1 MLQFSIAAACC
12 TIFLISSV
20 AADATEDTR
29 WSRQASSERE
39 RRIDDWVPVTDPCP
53 TCKRP
58 LIGEQKPGQS
68 DDISSLLTPPNF
80 GKPRNLPLSSQDAFF
95 TSPLPKGQN
104 SIQFPNNRPFSL
116 RQANGPPNFL
126 QSGQPNPFIQE
137 QKSQQFFSGP
147 PAQTH
152 QSFSFQQPPFFIP
165 PQQSHFPIPNQ
176 PRPQFNFI
184 QPPSASGRPQTLPP
198 QFNNR
203 IPPKVNT
210 FPGVVTP
217 VPIGTLQ
224 NEKEEVQLLY
234 VPVETLQKN
243 KLKDSRPFGKQSS
256 EKGPTFQLSPTSQSI
271 IKDQRFP
278 IPAEQLNQREPKQN
292 FNGIPPQ
299 FSNPSSFQFQ
309 QIGDTKFSSGFEQN
323 FRHPGFQTFTPPQN
337 QPPPPPSF
345 IRNENQNRFEF
356 AQQSAVPS
364 NEIRQTTPTFN
375 QFASSQTPA
384 PTFTNQVQYTPIPV
398 PTLPQNP
405 PPHQPPLAVYMER
418 NENSK
423 VTDVLSILK
432 EAKTIPVLDQVEE
445 QSPIVFVGP
454 SSLDPPKGYV
464 KFDLPYLSSL
474 ESNRIERKIA
484 NLPFFVAPL
493 NFKPP
498 PGYSKVPFPAPH
510 IGSVVIS
517 NSTIFKEALEKPSTK
532 VPFSSFDLSTQK
544 AFSDN
549 TQVTLSSSPN
559 FYQETKSNEIS
570 STTPLPSTFKQFT
583 TAPSFETNPPTFET
597 SRPQFEFQE
606 QQFTRKPTINSLPPF
621 EEVQNVQ
628 FTQPPADIK
637 PQFVE
642 KQPEFNVNQPQGVKQ
657 EEFRVGQQQ
666 FSEQSFDAKQ
676 QFNVQP
682 QFNPPQTPLKPQFT
696 AGTPQFEVQQPQF
709 NSVSSQFDIKQG
721 EITAPPPSVP
731 QFEGQQITYQFE
743 KDQFKANNQREQ
755 EFANQRQPEF
765 ANQRQPEFTNQ
776 RQPEF
781 TNQRQPE
788 FTNQRQPEFTNQRQP
803 EFTNQRQPEFTNLR
817 QPDFTTQREQEFTTQ
832 PQAPQLVPENTFEVN
847 QPQFN
852 NQPQDQIYNQ
862 QNSFEPPQTS
872 DFANQPNVQQNNEN
886 VISQQAQ
893 YDLTTEAPAQVESTT
908 VYIPRRKTTTPKQ
921 QYKSSTPPPNYNPR
935 RNRKPLYRGLPKN
948 SGEIQATTQ
957 ATFVSDYNEPQ
968 KPVYNSERPQSNH
981 IGTRFEET
989 FTPKNENYPTEKPKE
1004 YQTASETYY
1013 QPEIV
1018 DNTVVPLF
1026 EQKPTENYPKT
1037 ENIET
1042 TPTFTQQTPNYSNF
1056 QGINQFFNQVIQ
1068 KETYIPQERTTVSTE
1083 TPTTLPAR
1091 VEQSFYTAQQNT
1103 IETSQ
1108 SPIYTQTTPQ
1118 TEATPQQS
1126 VSSNDQEYTKKPN
1139 FSEKRHKYRQKL
1151 QNTGNSYENTP
1162 VHDNGEKTDAVET
1175 EKPLRNK
1182 NKYRNRQRLGN
1193 RGQYRTS
1200 TSTEAVDEN
1209 IPAHFSSITNQNA
1222 YNQVTENSEIQST
1235 STEHAST
1242 KIDVGKYGTFKRR
1255 RPIKAY
1261 ERASTSTES
1270 SNVDVETTPQY
1281 VSSTRSY
1288 RPRAR
1293 TTSAPGER
1301 VTRHRAR
1308 RPSTSTTPETTSVSD
1323 HTEPPPRVEENTSV
1337 DWGSYVSSFNPSAQG
1352 NDVLGSLEDQNKI
1365 SKTEE
1370 NAIDQFSIQKS
1381 QSYEITSPTSNID
1394 FSQNSAVTSSD
1405 QASYSTNDQGSVSQF
1420 ETRKFSSKKLH
1431 SGFAESDNTHQDTPV
1446 SINYDSQLDTINSRN
1461 TGFRTEE
1468 TNLEAS
1474 NVDDKSILDKSTEGK
1489 KAYDP
1494 ATGKKVG
1501 ARRRGQW
1508 VRVRV
1513 KKPNQEYF
1521 ETAESQNVANLGNS
1535 VQNPTKPS
1543 VIRLSSEEFS
1553 RLQNKGHFEP
1563 EGSVSDHVYF
1573 TSTTERVTTTTT
1585 EDSPSRFDLEKGV
1598 SAMIAEFMNVDED
1611 ESKDNAQEIFENVE
1625 AKPSEQPVIPKE
1637 ETSIENQQVSGS
1649 YGIDNTENLR
1659 TTTVASSQNES
1670 VQSNGDSSINSPNEQ
1685 NKDEVYTQE
1694 YVNENISNG
1703 ANIEQTVEQQNKNAG
1718 YDNTNHFSPVPS
1730 EISAGAFQTQ
1740 YHENYNEE
1748 SEQKESQLKEREI
1761 KHNAEENLNYEFSN
1775 HKYDDKGYVVESEGH
1790 EDVQGEK
1797 QVEQKEEINTTTT
1810 PLPVVNVENKVQEI
1824 PKENVSTEAPEIT
1837 TSSPDSEVPTEE
1849 YDVAITTELPSGTTH
1864 SKVLGTSTTTEI
1876 SLETEICYKGRC
1888 VKSKKKRPAYQ
1899 DLLPVN

>member
-1 MLQFSIAAACC
+1 MWYQDPKNIIRKPHTEPIPAYQNWKETQTLEELEAIRNNPNALHMEGLA
-12 TIFLISSV
+12 ISSF
-20 AADATEDTR
+20 A
-29 WSRQASSERE
+29 
-39 RRIDDWVPVTDPCP
+39 CH
-53 TCKRP
+53 
-58 LIGEQKPGQS
+58 
-68 DDISSLLTPPNF
+68 LTLT
-80 GKPRNLPLSSQDAFF
+80 KQVYNLPDSWIF
-95 TSPLPKGQN
+95 
-104 SIQFPNNRPFSL
+104 
-116 RQANGPPNFL
+116 
-126 QSGQPNPFIQE
+126 QE
-137 QKSQQFFSGP
+137 VEKHS
-147 PAQTH
+147 
-152 QSFSFQQPPFFIP
+152 
-165 PQQSHFPIPNQ
+165 
-176 PRPQFNFI
+176 
-184 QPPSASGRPQTLPP
+184 
-198 QFNNR
+198 
-203 IPPKVNT
+203 
-210 FPGVVTP
+210 
-217 VPIGTLQ
+217 
-224 NEKEEVQLLY
+224 KEEV
-234 VPVETLQKN
+234 KIR
-243 KLKDSRPFGKQSS
+243 SRAKS
-256 EKGPTFQLSPTSQSI
+256 E
-271 IKDQRFP
+271 
-278 IPAEQLNQREPKQN
+278 
-292 FNGIPPQ
+292 
-299 FSNPSSFQFQ
+299 
-309 QIGDTKFSSGFEQN
+309 
-323 FRHPGFQTFTPPQN
+323 
-337 QPPPPPSF
+337 
-345 IRNENQNRFEF
+345 
-356 AQQSAVPS
+356 
-364 NEIRQTTPTFN
+364 
-375 QFASSQTPA
+375 
-384 PTFTNQVQYTPIPV
+384 
-398 PTLPQNP
+398 
-405 PPHQPPLAVYMER
+405 
-418 NENSK
+418 
-423 VTDVLSILK
+423 
-432 EAKTIPVLDQVEE
+432 
-445 QSPIVFVGP
+445 
-454 SSLDPPKGYV
+454 
-464 KFDLPYLSSL
+464 
-474 ESNRIERKIA
+474 
-484 NLPFFVAPL
+484 
-493 NFKPP
+493 
-498 PGYSKVPFPAPH
+498 
-510 IGSVVIS
+510 
-517 NSTIFKEALEKPSTK
+517 
-532 VPFSSFDLSTQK
+532 
-544 AFSDN
+544 
-549 TQVTLSSSPN
+549 
-559 FYQETKSNEIS
+559 
-570 STTPLPSTFKQFT
+570 
-583 TAPSFETNPPTFET
+583 
-597 SRPQFEFQE
+597 
-606 QQFTRKPTINSLPPF
+606 
-621 EEVQNVQ
+621 
-628 FTQPPADIK
+628 
-637 PQFVE
+637 
-642 KQPEFNVNQPQGVKQ
+642 
-657 EEFRVGQQQ
+657 
-666 FSEQSFDAKQ
+666 
-676 QFNVQP
+676 
-682 QFNPPQTPLKPQFT
+682 
-696 AGTPQFEVQQPQF
+696 
-709 NSVSSQFDIKQG
+709 
-721 EITAPPPSVP
+721 
-731 QFEGQQITYQFE
+731 
-743 KDQFKANNQREQ
+743 
-755 EFANQRQPEF
+755 
-765 ANQRQPEFTNQ
+765 
-776 RQPEF
+776 
-781 TNQRQPE
+781 
-788 FTNQRQPEFTNQRQP
+788 
-803 EFTNQRQPEFTNLR
+803 
-817 QPDFTTQREQEFTTQ
+817 
-832 PQAPQLVPENTFEVN
+832 
-847 QPQFN
+847 
-852 NQPQDQIYNQ
+852 
-862 QNSFEPPQTS
+862 
-872 DFANQPNVQQNNEN
+872 
-886 VISQQAQ
+886 
-893 YDLTTEAPAQVESTT
+893 
-908 VYIPRRKTTTPKQ
+908 
-921 QYKSSTPPPNYNPR
+921 
-935 RNRKPLYRGLPKN
+935 
-948 SGEIQATTQ
+948 
-957 ATFVSDYNEPQ
+957 
-968 KPVYNSERPQSNH
+968 
-981 IGTRFEET
+981 
-989 FTPKNENYPTEKPKE
+989 
-1004 YQTASETYY
+1004 TASETYY

-1352 NDVLGSLEDQNKI
+1352 KTMSWLSLKI
-1365 SKTEE
+1365 KTKFKKLKKMLST
-1370 NAIDQFSIQKS
+1370 NS
-1381 QSYEITSPTSNID
+1381 QS
-1394 FSQNSAVTSSD
+1394 
-1405 QASYSTNDQGSVSQF
+1405 
-1420 ETRKFSSKKLH
+1420 RK
-1431 SGFAESDNTHQDTPV
+1431 V
-1446 SINYDSQLDTINSRN
+1446 
-1461 TGFRTEE
+1461 
-1468 TNLEAS
+1468 
-1474 NVDDKSILDKSTEGK
+1474 
-1489 KAYDP
+1489 
-1494 ATGKKVG
+1494 KVG

-1703 ANIEQTVEQQNKNAG
+1703 ANIEQTVEQQNKNAA

-1797 QVEQKEEINTTTT
+1797 QVEQKEEINATTT